1 VTQDEFDSIMTL
13 VVKNCA
19 NIDNRALII
28 GVGKVKQILSLY
40 IEKKK
45 DGGSSGSENK
55 IELKT

>member
-1 VTQDEFDSIMTL
+1 MTQDEFDSIMTL

-40 IEKKK
+40 IEEKK